1 MELLV
6 GPAQGARP
14 LLLPLSRAETPF
26 PVRKA
31 FRDPGVATRTPGAE
45 EVGAVGRS
53 GVQSK
58 SPTCAK
64 CIPRR
69 APGGGSATGQ
79 PAPRPVAAPATRPP
93 GAPARPD
100 PDPDPEPEPHPPG
113 APAASRHAQ
122 LAPGWPEPRSP
133 QPAAP
138 GPPRALPT
146 TSPPPPQPDGVQP
159 VRALHLPVPPDA
171 AQDVHRPRIPTERA
185 PHAAPHLPRGPPRAL
200 RHAAGSAPRRAKD
213 EPAAGPGPPQT
224 PDLRVWPPQR
234 PPPGQH
240 AAGWRGQWQVSQ
252 WREFSSS
259 SKPMGGVGRGGPGGG
274 A

>member
-113 APAASRHAQ
+113 APAASRHAPARAR
-122 LAPGWPEPRSP
+122 LAGAEVPATRSP
-133 QPAAP
+133 RTPA
-138 GPPRALPT
+138 R
-146 TSPPPPQPDGVQP
+146 SPH
-159 VRALHLPVPPDA
+159 HLA
-171 AQDVHRPRIPTERA
+171 A
-185 PHAAPHLPRGPPRAL
+185 AAAT
-200 RHAAGSAPRRAKD
+200 AAR
-213 EPAAGPGPPQT
+213 
-224 PDLRVWPPQR
+224 
-234 PPPGQH
+234 
-240 AAGWRGQWQVSQ
+240 
-252 WREFSSS
+252 
-259 SKPMGGVGRGGPGGG
+259 
-274 A
+274 